1 MDEHCGGITEQ
12 VGYDLDRRASFIF
25 CNNEFVITEG
35 GLLFQ
40 PMTLELS
47 NGRLGG
53 DLPASLKPGLCLSY
67 GHCRHS
73 SASGGGPGRR
83 SKMSF
88 HP

>member
-12 VGYDLDRRASFIF
+12 VGYDLDRRASFIL
-25 CNNEFVITEG
+25 CNNEFLITER

-40 PMTLELS
+40 PTTLELP

-53 DLPASLKPGLCLSY
+53 DLPALLEPSACR

-73 SASGGGPGRR
+73 SASGGGLGQR
-83 SKMSF
+83 SKMTF
-88 HP
+88 HL